1 MVDAIR
7 YRATQFFHALFPRV
21 SDAEIAQAKRAL
33 TPAAWTLFH
42 RQPAQDQG
50 HAWAV
55 YQTLRQAGHIDTGL
69 LAAALLHD
77 VGKAAAPMPI
87 LYRVAAVL
95 MERFTP
101 RTLNRL
107 GWAERPVVD
116 SRDIPSGWRRPF
128 VVHVHH
134 PVLGARWAQ
143 EAGCSPLTV
152 HLIRRHHSVISKEQT
167 SLTPEDQLLAA
178 LQAADS
184 AN

>member
-1 MVDAIR
+1 MVNAIR
-7 YRATQFFHALFPRV
+7 YRATQFFHALFARV
-21 SDAEIAQAKRAL
+21 PDAEITQAAHTL
-33 TPAAWTLFH
+33 TPAAWALFR
-42 RQPAQDQG
+42 RQSAQDQQ

-55 YQTLRQAGHIDTGL
+55 YQSLRRAGHTNAEL

-87 LYRVAAVL
+87 LYRVTAVL

-101 RTLNRL
+101 RALNRL

-116 SRDIPSGWRRPF
+116 SRDLPGGLRRSF
-128 VVHVHH
+128 VLHVHH
-134 PVLGARWAQ
+134 PTLGARWAQ

-152 HLIRRHHSVISKEQT
+152 RLIRRHHRIIDGEQAH
-167 SLTPEDQLLAA
+167 LTPEDQLLAA